1 MTYRSKIYK
10 IAAVWLYSRLPATF
24 YLWFTHRY
32 KTTPINYWLIVIN
45 NWTWRCVSRTL
56 RNKKQL
62 KDMESKF
69 KVGDRVRMKRTVCFD
84 YITFEKGCVG
94 EVVSD
99 ETDKGT
105 CFVQMKNAENGT
117 VINHFISTSNLEP
130 IDSKTAFLSDLAAV
144 LRKHN
149 AVINVGWNNYFDTD
163 KSPRIDID
171 IMFKDGNEGICF
183 EDVLDKSLTA
193 ENIMNLNKK

>member
-1 MTYRSKIYK
+1 MG
-10 IAAVWLYSRLPATF
+10 
-24 YLWFTHRY
+24 
-32 KTTPINYWLIVIN
+32 
-45 NWTWRCVSRTL
+45 
-56 RNKKQL
+56 
-62 KDMESKF
+62 SKF
-69 KVGDRVRMKRTVCFD
+69 KVGDRVRYAKEDGPWSEWQIHKGAEGVVKNVIRDLVDVQFD
-84 YITFEKGCVG
+84 STDCIYA
-94 EVVSD
+94 D
-99 ETDKGT
+99 E
-105 CFVQMKNAENGT
+105 
-117 VINHFISTSNLEP
+117 LELVESADP
-130 IDSKTAFLSDLAAV
+130 KTAFLSDLAAV

>member
-10 IAAVWLYSRLPATF
+10 TAAVWLYSRLPATF

-62 KDMESKF
+62 KDMDK
-69 KVGDRVRMKRTVCFD
+69 KLKKGDKVRMRRTVCFD

-94 EVVSD
+94 EVLSD
-99 ETDKGT
+99 EDNKGF
-105 CFVQMKNAENGT
+105 CSIRMKNAESGEIT
-117 VINHFISTSNLEP
+117 GHSICACNLEP
-130 IDSKTAFLSDLAAV
+130 IDSKTAFISDLADV
-144 LRKHN
+144 LRRHN
-149 AVINVGWNNYFDTD
+149 AVINVALNDYADPAEA
-163 KSPRIDID
+163 PRIDMD
-171 IMFKDGNEGICF
+171 ICF
-183 EDVLDKSLTA
+183 VDSKRGIFIEDVLDKTITA
-193 ENIMNLNKK
+193 DNIMDYDKE